1 MLLRRA
7 LSSLSSR
14 RFDVVVVGGGPVG
27 CEAARLSAT
36 LGHKVA
42 VVEATRDGALLA
54 APTGWVSKAL
64 RFASRELGTAS
75 GDRRVPWRDVGAYV
89 ENTAGRALGKTAA
102 AFAPLV
108 DEGRVEAFAGPATF
122 VGTNKIAVGDA
133 TLEAATVFLATG
145 STGTRVPSLPW
156 DDPAAA
162 EWLYDSDTIMGVGR
176 LPEHVLI
183 QGGGVI
189 GVEYAFILR
198 HLGARVTLVLRE
210 PSLLDGKAVDD
221 DIRSAIAGRLEKVGV
236 TVRYEDGDVVSA
248 EPPRTPRGP
257 GRVVL
262 GSGEAIACDV
272 VLSAVG
278 RSGATASLDLAAGG
292 LRATPQ
298 GHVDVDAATMRASG
312 AARVWAAGDCAGR
325 NAVSPPGLLS
335 TGLAQCHVAVRDA
348 FPDEWATYVAGHGS
362 HVGEAVKEDAH
373 AATALWIEDGVGAV
387 GLSAEQAADAHGPDA
402 SSIAVPFNDT
412 IKACVQPRPDDE
424 FLKLVFQR
432 STGRILGVHIF
443 GRDAAEMVQ
452 HAAVL
457 VNGEK
462 TIWTAIKEV
471 PPAVTYGEVLMSAC
485 FRAVDDLGGGAL
497 PRKA

>member
-1 MLLRRA
+1 MLLRHA

-189 GVEYAFILR
+189 G
-198 HLGARVTLVLRE
+198 
-210 PSLLDGKAVDD
+210 AVDD

-262 GSGEAIACDV
+262 GSGEEIACDV

-298 GHVDVDAATMRASG
+298 GHVD
-312 AARVWAAGDCAGR
+312 
-325 NAVSPPGLLS
+325 
-335 TGLAQCHVAVRDA
+335 CHVAVRDA

-362 HVGEAVKEDAH
+362 HVGEAVKEDKH

-402 SSIAVPFNDT
+402 ASITVPFNDT

-424 FLKLVFQR
+424 ILKL
-432 STGRILGVHIF
+432 
-443 GRDAAEMVQ
+443 

>member
-7 LSSLSSR
+7 LSSLSIR

-108 DEGRVEAFAGPATF
+108 NEDHVEAFAGPATF

-221 DIRSAIAGRLEKVGV
+221 DIRSAIAGRLEACGV

-262 GSGEAIACDV
+262 GSGEAVACDV

-298 GHVDVDAATMRASG
+298 GPRRRRRRAMRAASG
-312 AARVWAAGDCAGR
+312 ARVWAAGDCAGR

-348 FPDEWATYVAGHGS
+348 FPEEWGPTKDDKMDADDGKDDGEDRERIQKVIEVDKDDAAFVLGRGGSTKRKIARVAGA
-362 HVGEAVKEDAH
+362 EIELDEH
-373 AATALWIEDGVGAV
+373 ALTITISGFKDQCLHAIDYIDFIRS
-387 GLSAEQAADAHGPDA
+387 SAWAP
-402 SSIAVPFNDT
+402 
-412 IKACVQPRPDDE
+412 
-424 FLKLVFQR
+424 
-432 STGRILGVHIF
+432 
-443 GRDAAEMVQ
+443 
-452 HAAVL
+452 
-457 VNGEK
+457 
-462 TIWTAIKEV
+462 
-471 PPAVTYGEVLMSAC
+471 
-485 FRAVDDLGGGAL
+485 
-497 PRKA
+497 